1 MTIVAVMGVQ
11 VAAIAQ
17 DNGGGGGVGGDEKL
31 RLGIRAGINYSNVW
45 DEQGEDFV
53 ADPKVGFA
61 GGAFVGI
68 PIGRYLGI
76 QPEVLIS
83 QKGFTGSGTLMGS
96 HYSYTKTTTFLDI
109 PIQLQFKPVRFL
121 TIVGGPQFSF
131 LMRES
136 DSYTYGS
143 SSGAQQQQFD
153 NDNIRK
159 NILGIVGGVDIHL
172 LSILVSGRVGWDLQY
187 NKGDGTS
194 ETPRYRNQW
203 VQLTLGFRI

>member
-1 MTIVAVMGVQ
+1 MTL
-11 VAAIAQ
+11 VAAFGMHAAVFAQ
-17 DNGGGGGVGGDEKL
+17 EDDGGGGGGDQKL
-31 RLGIRAGINYSNVW
+31 RLGIRAGFNYSNVW
-45 DEQGEDFV
+45 DEQGQDFV
-53 ADPKVGFA
+53 ADSKVGFA

-68 PIGRYLGI
+68 PLGRYLGI

-96 HYSYTKTTTFLDI
+96 HYSYTQTTTFLDV

-131 LMRES
+131 LMRENDTYTFGD
-136 DSYTYGS
+136 DSGV
-143 SSGAQQQQFD
+143 QEQQFD

-159 NILGIVGGVDIHL
+159 NILGIVGGVDVHI
-172 LSILVSGRVGWDLQY
+172 LSILVSGRVCWDLQY